1 MNLPEENKK
10 ILCANEKCKFKPSK
24 ENKYCMKHQLCL
36 FVDETIETN
45 KKVCAN
51 YIRGCRNQL
60 EIDYK
65 FNKCQECL
73 ENYRIKDKE
82 KRDNA
87 KEKQET
93 NQKTNQKTN
102 QETNQERIDGILRA
116 R

>member
-82 KRDNA
+82 KRDIPSPA
-87 KEKQET
+87 SPSVTPVICGSCLITSQP
-93 NQKTNQKTN
+93 
-102 QETNQERIDGILRA
+102 
-116 R
+116 